1 MVINTFSRNSHDGIS
16 ITATVSQLFAAI
28 LFLSGEWDDDLR
40 HIRPEVRENVFEKI
54 WHQYCPK
61 AAPVLV
67 GNRIIK
73 NRAGIVARQ
82 CPTAFARQCD

>member
-16 ITATVSQLFAAI
+16 ILQQSIIRSNYFYQNGANGMTIYGT
-28 LFLSGEWDDDLR
+28 SGLR
-40 HIRPEVRENVFEKI
+40 CERMCLKNGI

-73 NRAGIVARQ
+73 NRAGIVAQ
-82 CPTAFARQCD
+82 ANADFCEAM